1 MRPARSN
8 ATRRI
13 ARRRFRRPPRPV
25 ADLLRS
31 LAEYQPVSSW
41 PRDHRALADQVAD
54 AEPFTILLCAEP
66 LAREH
71 RRRKTHTTMQRVEL
85 VSALD
90 ETVFRHF
97 ERQLS
102 ARMAEW
108 LRHHPDPEDAHLRA
122 LVRAY
127 YPQARTLLRAELR
140 EAFPRAWRRRWA
152 ARAWSKPRLRIECR
166 RRYDLPA
173 PLGMW
178 TTDIPQQFYFMR
190 RTRTFDRGC
199 SSSSGAREVH
209 SYFGLAFLELT
220 RRGTGI
226 PCYILVY
233 DRHNQLC
240 WPTGCRSSRRR
251 ARVSSSAC
259 TRVSSRTVG
268 LQRDRVARAIRSFR
282 FSAVYGSPRRHRFAI
297 RGVVRFGSTTIG
309 RISGSTAPCC

>member
-8 ATRRI
+8 ATRKI

-71 RRRKTHTTMQRVEL
+71 WRRRTHTTMQRVEL

-122 LVRAY
+122 LVREY
-127 YPQARTLLRAELR
+127 YPQARTILRAELR
-140 EAFPRAWRRRWA
+140 EAFPRAWRRQWA

-173 PLGMW
+173 PLGLW
-178 TTDIPQQFYFMR
+178 TTDVPQQFYFMR

-233 DRHNQLC
+233 DRHNQLLLADRLPFFVLHQGAMGSNC
-240 WPTGCRSSRRR
+240 AEPR
-251 ARVSSSAC
+251 ATVRALMRSAC
-259 TRVSSRTVG
+259 TVEVTGEPDGTGIHEVRVIAPAAGLSRG
-268 LQRDRVARAIRSFR
+268 
-282 FSAVYGSPRRHRFAI
+282 GSP
-297 RGVVRFGSTTIG
+297 
-309 RISGSTAPCC
+309 

>member
-1 MRPARSN
+1 M
-8 ATRRI
+8 
-13 ARRRFRRPPRPV
+13 

-54 AEPFTILLCAEP
+54 AEPFTILLFAEP

-71 RRRKTHTTMQRVEL
+71 RRRRTHTTMQRVEL

-97 ERQLS
+97 EHQLN

-108 LRHHPDPEDAHLRA
+108 LRHHPDPDDGHVRA
-122 LVRAY
+122 LVREY

-178 TTDIPQQFYFMR
+178 TTDVPQQFYFMR

-226 PCYILVY
+226 PCDILVY
-233 DRHNQLC
+233 DRHNQLLLADRLPFFALHQGAMGSNC
-240 WPTGCRSSRRR
+240 AEPR
-251 ARVSSSAC
+251 ATVRALVRSAC
-259 TRVSSRTVG
+259 TVEVTGDPDGAGIHEVRVIAAAAGVSRG
-268 LQRDRVARAIRSFR
+268 
-282 FSAVYGSPRRHRFAI
+282 GSP
-297 RGVVRFGSTTIG
+297 
-309 RISGSTAPCC
+309 